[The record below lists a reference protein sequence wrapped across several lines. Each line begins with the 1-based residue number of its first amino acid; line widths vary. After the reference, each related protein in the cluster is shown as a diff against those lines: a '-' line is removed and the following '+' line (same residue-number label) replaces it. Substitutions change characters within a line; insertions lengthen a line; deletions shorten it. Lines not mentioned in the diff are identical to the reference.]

1 MSPAPAP
8 EAGAPLRV
16 VPVERRPGSPGWIAP
31 PATREL
37 RELVRHRAKL
47 GGLRPGCWFR
57 RPGGHP
63 HPVGSGPPVIRRLAP
78 RSGHALIRWQPG
90 CWSRPAPRRTVCRV
104 VAAGLGHPSLSNPHS
119 GGPDLMNTRWGYT
132 GDATS
137 QPVTLTDLSVRLNV
151 FGTAADRG
159 LRGFEVGLPTSRVAV
174 SVLPI

>member
-1 MSPAPAP
+1 
-8 EAGAPLRV
+8 
-16 VPVERRPGSPGWIAP
+16 
-31 PATREL
+31 
-37 RELVRHRAKL
+37 
-47 GGLRPGCWFR
+47 
-57 RPGGHP
+57 
-63 HPVGSGPPVIRRLAP
+63 
-78 RSGHALIRWQPG
+78 
-90 CWSRPAPRRTVCRV
+90 V
-104 VAAGLGHPSLSNPHS
+104 VAAGLGLPSLSNPHS